1 MLGGQTKFQKMQALI
16 ILSVKVPLIHNSHVQ
31 AGPCLPWHTLPF
43 CKREAEASYETPGC
57 KGPRKAAQG
66 GRGKGQTW
74 HGCLRASRSVDGV
87 AAVAVPGREGLSGPG
102 PCVIRPPGPPP
113 RSHPPLFGTSSPA
126 QERGMQVLSGRD
138 TWICMA
144 ESPCRVQETSTTLLI
159 GNTPM
164 QNQKLK
170 KLYSEFKKKR
180 SSKDNLKAVANHPAP
195 PPPHHCGS
203 RATVAASWTAV
214 PAPRLGGQGRLAGS
228 RSPHHPGS
236 PGDRRET
243 RVLAPTS
250 LLGQVEIR
258 ILPHLTTPGPP
269 GRAHYKRNTAAGQAS
284 FPFPEAKDKARRG
297 TDEE

>member
-1 MLGGQTKFQKMQALI
+1 MKHQA
-16 ILSVKVPLIHNSHVQ
+16 
-31 AGPCLPWHTLPF
+31 A
-43 CKREAEASYETPGC
+43 RA
-57 KGPRKAAQG
+57 
-66 GRGKGQTW
+66 RGKRLREVEERVRPGTAASEPLALWTEWLQLQFQGERAFRGQV
-74 HGCLRASRSVDGV
+74 LASS
-87 AAVAVPGREGLSGPG
+87 A
-102 PCVIRPPGPPP
+102 PPGPPP

-228 RSPHHPGS
+228 RSPPHPGS

>member
-138 TWICMA
+138 TWIVWL
-144 ESPCRVQETSTTLLI
+144 S
-159 GNTPM
+159 
-164 QNQKLK
+164 
-170 KLYSEFKKKR
+170 
-180 SSKDNLKAVANHPAP
+180 HPAV
-195 PPPHHCGS
+195 CRR
-203 RATVAASWTAV
+203 RAQ
-214 PAPRLGGQGRLAGS
+214 RC
-228 RSPHHPGS
+228 
-236 PGDRRET
+236 
-243 RVLAPTS
+243 
-250 LLGQVEIR
+250 
-258 ILPHLTTPGPP
+258 
-269 GRAHYKRNTAAGQAS
+269 
-284 FPFPEAKDKARRG
+284 
-297 TDEE
+297 